1 MTHQG
6 HRQRLR
12 ETFCE
17 QGAEALHEHQLLE
30 LLLTFAIPRA
40 DVNPLA
46 HALLGRY
53 GSLGAVLEADPADL
67 VRVEGV
73 GERTATLLSLCG
85 ALARQNTRTARE
97 RPRLNTPEE
106 AARYCAALLAGE
118 RYETTRAIS
127 LDKGRRV
134 LHVDT
139 VSAGTLS
146 ENVIYPRLVAECA
159 LRHGAN
165 SVILCH
171 NHPSGEPSPS
181 VEDVKATR
189 LVCDAL
195 SGIGI
200 TLHDH
205 IIVGGGEAYSMVR
218 NALLPLGERK
228 EPVALAAE
236 GEKK

>member
-1 MTHQG
+1 M
-6 HRQRLR
+6 R
-12 ETFCE
+12 ETFRE

-30 LLLTFAIPRA
+30 LLLTFSIPRV

-46 HALLGRY
+46 HGLMQRY
-53 GSLGAVLEADPADL
+53 GSLRAVLEADPAEL
-67 VRVEGV
+67 MGMEGV
-73 GERTATLLSLCG
+73 GESTATLLSLCG
-85 ALARQNTRTARE
+85 ALARLPARSPAE

-106 AARYCAALLAGE
+106 AARYCAALVEGE
-118 RYETTRAIS
+118 KYETTWALS
-127 LDKGRRV
+127 LDKRRRV
-134 LHVDT
+134 VHGDKI
-139 VSAGTLS
+139 SSGTLS

-171 NHPSGEPSPS
+171 NHPSGDPSPS
-181 VEDVKATR
+181 IEDVKATKT
-189 LVCDAL
+189 VCDAL

-205 IIVGGGEAYSMVR
+205 IIIGAGSAYSMVR
-218 NALLPLGERK
+218 NAALPLGEAE

-236 GEKK
+236 KEQ